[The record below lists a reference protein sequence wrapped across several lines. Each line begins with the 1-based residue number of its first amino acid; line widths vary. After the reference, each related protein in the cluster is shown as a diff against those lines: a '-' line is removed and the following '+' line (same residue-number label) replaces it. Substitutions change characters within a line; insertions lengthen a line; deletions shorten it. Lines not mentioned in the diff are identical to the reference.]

1 MISGAKK
8 FIVLFLV
15 MLMAFL
21 PFSAHAADYENEP
34 QSPHV
39 AVYNTELDIFVYEK
53 DADARVT
60 PAVCAKIMTALIALE
75 YFEGRMQTITTV
87 TSAALRNLEGSA
99 VLNLK
104 AGENIAV
111 EHLIYAVLVA
121 GMSDA
126 ANVLAIEI
134 AGSISAFVQLMNEK
148 ATALGAFDT
157 RFISANGLET
167 ATSYTTAK
175 DTALIAAAA
184 YKNQTFRTISTKRY
198 YVVPATNIHESVTIY
213 TRNMLVSPQSEYY
226 DKNAIGICAGYS
238 EGSGYAVVAAAES
251 NFPYIC
257 VSLGS
262 VKNEAG
268 KIGGY
273 LDVSSLLSWA
283 TSNFAELK
291 ILDRSKIIAEI
302 PVSGGREDHVLIIP
316 YSAVYAFLDADTDL
330 SKITLSPTCKES
342 LSAPVEKGTVVGE
355 VLIILDGEPIASTM
369 LVTKSAVK
377 QSTFSKIWEA
387 FPIFLI
393 LFAIMALLF
402 AIGKIRHR
410 QYRHKQDKN
419 IK

>member
-1 MISGAKK
+1 MISGVKK
-8 FIVLFLV
+8 IIVLFLV
-15 MLMAFL
+15 LLFVLL
-21 PFSAHAADYENEP
+21 PHTVHAADYEDEP
-34 QSPHV
+34 QSPHL

-53 DADARVT
+53 DADTRVN
-60 PAVCAKIMTALIALE
+60 PAASAKIMTALIALE
-75 YFEGRMQTITTV
+75 YFEGRLQSVATV

-134 AGSISAFVQLMNEK
+134 AGNISAFVQLMNEK
-148 ATALGAFDT
+148 ASALGAQNTKFV
-157 RFISANGLET
+157 SANGLET
-167 ATSYTTAK
+167 SNSYTTAA

-184 YKNQTFRTISTKRY
+184 YKNPTFRTISTKRY
-198 YVVPATNIHESVTIY
+198 HIVPATNIHESVTIY

-226 DKNAIGICAGYS
+226 DKNAIGISAGYS
-238 EGSGYAVVAAAES
+238 EAGGYAIIAAAES

-262 VKNEAG
+262 EKNAAG

-273 LDVSSLLSWA
+273 LDVKNLLSWA
-283 TSNFAELK
+283 TGNFAELK

-316 YSAVYAFLDADTDL
+316 HAAVYAFLDADTDL
-330 SKITLSPTCKES
+330 SKIVLSPTYKEK
-342 LSAPVEKGTVVGE
+342 LKAPVEKGTIVGE
-355 VLIILDGEPIASTM
+355 VLVILEGEPIGSVP

-377 QSTFSKIWEA
+377 QSA
-387 FPIFLI
+387 FAKNSAFLPFFAILLSAMAI
-393 LFAIMALLF
+393 LFI
-402 AIGKIRHR
+402 IGKIRHNKHR
-410 QYRHKQDKN
+410 YKQDKN